1 MVPAQSGP
9 VLTSVA
15 PRDRPVT
22 TSLAPRQRPK
32 GNNKTFVSEDD
43 SAAPFKNNNNSGGT
57 LKRGTK
63 LRRSQSLKESK
74 NLSGN
79 NSPKVEKRQ
88 LQNQTPSV
96 SQQQLYQ
103 QQQQQQQQQN
113 FDVQAQQQKGIL
125 IQDQQQYLLMQQQR
139 QQQEMFVRQQQQ
151 QYQYYQQ
158 LHQQILQQQQ
168 QQQQQ
173 QNYLMQQQR
182 QQQEYIQHQREIL
195 MRQQEQD
202 MLQRQHQEQIIR
214 QQQQQEELLR
224 QQQEI
229 QKQEQLRQQQQQE
242 YMRQRQEEY
251 LRLQKLREQ
260 EENKKSFRDRLDT
273 DDFNP
278 RQCRSVEPPKSPEL
292 KHKNLFDDDFTRS
305 SPDLV
310 NPFAQNAT
318 QKSNPFQEK
327 KKTHVRSRSDTF
339 TRLVN
344 RNDFLNKENKLDTAP
359 EEMTSSQ
366 SSGNIHETV
375 EQDKKFSQGVALG
388 QNPFIPYSG
397 STANKIDSNEE
408 EDRTLMLEDN
418 ETKSKHERPVEL
430 ERQDSNVETGILL
443 EIDDDENFIRLQKEL
458 KELGVLND
466 MLPLESSNKDSNT
479 DKTDSMIGEQQ
490 KRTQS
495 DVSPLISPVATSP
508 DNERKYI
515 YKRSSSC
522 SSSENNS
529 SDFSDDDD
537 DDADY
542 NYDTNVNR
550 TKTPHYEDLKNDQ
563 LKEHPGTVKSSE
575 LQWQEEP
582 SKDIFDLAPFV
593 KTKDTRTEQK
603 KLHSKSHK
611 PEQTK
616 TNQFERRNAKKVKNP
631 TVENDAYSPFDDDFS
646 KDPSNANNSNFRP
659 KLSSDPFKMAPMK
672 ISKGKEK
679 AKFKDKDVTESN
691 VSTIKGQ
698 EVKVKTSNVNINKNS
713 RDPFEGNNFATNNS
727 NYEDPFGSAPFSK
740 ITSKNVRKVP
750 SSELHVRVKPRNR
763 RMLPN
768 IPNSSASPVTGITT
782 SHR

>member
-1 MVPAQSGP
+1 MAPAQSGP

-43 SAAPFKNNNNSGGT
+43 SAAPFKNSNNSGGST
-57 LKRGTK
+57 LQRGTK

-74 NLSGN
+74 NASGN
-79 NSPKVEKRQ
+79 NTPKVEKRQ

-96 SQQQLYQ
+96 SQQQLYHHQ
-103 QQQQQQQQQN
+103 QRQQQN
-113 FDVQAQQQKGIL
+113 FDIQAQQQQAIL
-125 IQDQQQYLLMQQQR
+125 TQDQQQYLLMQQQR
-139 QQQEMFVRQQQQ
+139 QQQEIFMRQQQQ

-158 LHQQILQQQQ
+158 LHQQKLQQQQ

-173 QNYLMQQQR
+173 HYLIQQQR

-202 MLQRQHQEQIIR
+202 MLQRQQQEQILR

-224 QQQEI
+224 QQQEM

-251 LRLQKLREQ
+251 SRLQKLREQ
-260 EENKKSFRDRLDT
+260 EENKNSFRDRLNT

-292 KHKNLFDDDFTRS
+292 KQKNLFDDDFTRS

-344 RNDFLNKENKLDTAP
+344 RSDFLNKENKLDTAP
-359 EEMTSSQ
+359 EEMASSQ

-375 EQDKKFSQGVALG
+375 EQDKNFSQGVPLG

-397 STANKIDSNEE
+397 STANKIDSNKEE
-408 EDRTLMLEDN
+408 GRTLMVEDG
-418 ETKSKHERPVEL
+418 ETKSKQERSVEL

-466 MLPLESSNKDSNT
+466 MPPLENSNKDSNT
-479 DKTDSMIGEQQ
+479 DKTDSMIGEQR

-495 DVSPLISPVATSP
+495 DVSPLISPLATSP

-522 SSSENNS
+522 SSSEKDS
-529 SDFSDDDD
+529 SDFSDDDSD
-537 DDADY
+537 DK
-542 NYDTNVNR
+542 YDTNVNKL
-550 TKTPHYEDLKNDQ
+550 KTAQYEGLKHQ

-575 LQWQEEP
+575 LEWQEKS

-593 KTKDTRTEQK
+593 KTKQTRTEQK
-603 KLHSKSHK
+603 KLHSMSHK

-616 TNQFERRNAKKVKNP
+616 TNQIERRNAKKVKIP
-631 TVENDAYSPFDDDFS
+631 TIQNDVYSPFDDDFS
-646 KDPSNANNSNFRP
+646 KDPSNTSNSTFLP
-659 KLSSDPFKMAPMK
+659 KLNSDPFKMAPMK

-679 AKFKDKDVTESN
+679 AKFKDKDVTENN

-713 RDPFEGNNFATNNS
+713 RNPFEGNNSTSNNS

-740 ITSKNVRKVP
+740 ITSKNFRSVP
-750 SSELHVRVKPRNR
+750 SSELHVRVKPRNK

-768 IPNSSASPVTGITT
+768 IPNSSASPVAGITT

>member
-1 MVPAQSGP
+1 MAPAQSGP

-43 SAAPFKNNNNSGGT
+43 SAAPFKNSNNSGGT

-113 FDVQAQQQKGIL
+113 FDIQAQQQQAIL
-125 IQDQQQYLLMQQQR
+125 TQDQQQYLLLQQQR
-139 QQQEMFVRQQQQ
+139 QQQEIFMRQQQQ

-158 LHQQILQQQQ
+158 LHQQKLQQQQ

-202 MLQRQHQEQIIR
+202 MLQRQQQEQILR

-224 QQQEI
+224 QQQEM

-251 LRLQKLREQ
+251 LRLKKLQEQ

-292 KHKNLFDDDFTRS
+292 KHKNIFDDDFTRS

-310 NPFAQNAT
+310 NPFVQNAT

-339 TRLVN
+339 TRLAS
-344 RNDFLNKENKLDTAP
+344 RSDFLNKENKLDTAP

-375 EQDKKFSQGVALG
+375 EQDKTFSQGVALG
-388 QNPFIPYSG
+388 QNPFIPYSD
-397 STANKIDSNEE
+397 STANKMDSNE
-408 EDRTLMLEDN
+408 EDRTLIDGSES
-418 ETKSKHERPVEL
+418 KSKQERSVEL

-466 MLPLESSNKDSNT
+466 MLPLESSNKDFNT
-479 DKTDSMIGEQQ
+479 DKTDSMIGEQR

-495 DVSPLISPVATSP
+495 DVSPLISPLATSP

-522 SSSENNS
+522 SSSEKDS
-529 SDFSDDDD
+529 SDFSDDDVD
-537 DDADY
+537 DH
-542 NYDTNVNR
+542 YDSNVNK
-550 TKTPHYEDLKNDQ
+550 TKTPQYEDLKHDQ
-563 LKEHPGTVKSSE
+563 LKEHPGTVKSSQ

-593 KTKDTRTEQK
+593 KTKETRTEQK
-603 KLHSKSHK
+603 KKLDSKIHK

-616 TNQFERRNAKKVKNP
+616 ANQFERRNAKKIKSP
-631 TVENDAYSPFDDDFS
+631 TVQNDVYSPFDDDFS
-646 KDPSNANNSNFRP
+646 KDPSNANNSHFGA
-659 KLSSDPFKMAPMK
+659 KLNSDPFKMAPMK

-679 AKFKDKDVTESN
+679 AKFKDKNVTKSSAS
-691 VSTIKGQ
+691 VMKGQ
-698 EVKVKTSNVNINKNS
+698 EVKVITSNVNTNKNLS
-713 RDPFEGNNFATNNS
+713 NPFEGNNFTSNNS
-727 NYEDPFGSAPFSK
+727 NYEDPFGSAPFLK
-740 ITSKNVRKVP
+740 ITSKNVRNVP
-750 SSELHVRVKPRNR
+750 SSELHVRVKRRNK

>member
-1 MVPAQSGP
+1 MAPAQSGP

-43 SAAPFKNNNNSGGT
+43 SAAPFKNSNNSGGST
-57 LKRGTK
+57 LQRGTK

-96 SQQQLYQ
+96 SQQQLYHHHH
-103 QQQQQQQQQN
+103 QQQQQN
-113 FDVQAQQQKGIL
+113 FDIQAQQQQAIL
-125 IQDQQQYLLMQQQR
+125 TQDQQQYLLMQQQR
-139 QQQEMFVRQQQQ
+139 QQQEIFMRQQQQ

-158 LHQQILQQQQ
+158 LHQQKLQQQQ

-173 QNYLMQQQR
+173 QHYLIQQQR

-202 MLQRQHQEQIIR
+202 MLQRKQQEQILR

-224 QQQEI
+224 QQQEM

-251 LRLQKLREQ
+251 SRLQKLREQ
-260 EENKKSFRDRLDT
+260 EENNSFRDRLDT

-327 KKTHVRSRSDTF
+327 KKTHARSRSDTF
-339 TRLVN
+339 TRLAN
-344 RNDFLNKENKLDTAP
+344 RSDFLNKENKLDTAP

-375 EQDKKFSQGVALG
+375 EQDKNFSQGVPLG

-397 STANKIDSNEE
+397 STANKIDSNKEE
-408 EDRTLMLEDN
+408 GRELMVEDG
-418 ETKSKHERPVEL
+418 ETKSKQERSVEL

-466 MLPLESSNKDSNT
+466 MPPLQSSNKDSNT
-479 DKTDSMIGEQQ
+479 DKTDSMIGEQR

-495 DVSPLISPVATSP
+495 DVSPLISPLATSP

-522 SSSENNS
+522 SSSEKDS
-529 SDFSDDDD
+529 SDFSDDDTD
-537 DDADY
+537 DK
-542 NYDTNVNR
+542 YDTNVNKM
-550 TKTPHYEDLKNDQ
+550 KTPRYEGLKHDQ

-575 LQWQEEP
+575 LEWQEKS

-593 KTKDTRTEQK
+593 KTKQTRTEQK
-603 KLHSKSHK
+603 KLHSNSHK

-616 TNQFERRNAKKVKNP
+616 TNQIERRNAKKVKSP
-631 TVENDAYSPFDDDFS
+631 TIQNDVYSPFDDDFS
-646 KDPSNANNSNFRP
+646 KDPSNASNSTFRS
-659 KLSSDPFKMAPMK
+659 KLNSDPFKMAPMK

-679 AKFKDKDVTESN
+679 AKLKDKDVTENN
-691 VSTIKGQ
+691 VSAIKGQ

-713 RDPFEGNNFATNNS
+713 RDPFEGNNFTSNNS

-740 ITSKNVRKVP
+740 ITSKNFRNVP
-750 SSELHVRVKPRNR
+750 SSELHVRVKPRNK

-768 IPNSSASPVTGITT
+768 IPNSSASSVTGITT